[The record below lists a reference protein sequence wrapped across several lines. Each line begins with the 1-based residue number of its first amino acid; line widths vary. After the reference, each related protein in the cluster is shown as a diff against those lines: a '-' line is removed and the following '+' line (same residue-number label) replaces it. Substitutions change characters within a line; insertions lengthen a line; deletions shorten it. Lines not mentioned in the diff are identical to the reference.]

1 MQGSAFPLY
10 MIYCHVIAGQSFQL
24 HSDCCALLTMCIF
37 YPPLSLTRPVL
48 LYSSPFEWKWAR
60 VNNVRLPFST
70 IWTELISIH
79 VIASRL
85 FATAG
90 TKRQRMRNKVNW
102 AQSMTCT
109 LRVTGATLIVAC
121 LVVIELQHFLI
132 SSRYFIVSRKLDS
145 EKNFSIMRKSQN
157 QTLFIWAHIV
167 NFISLLVFNL
177 CFSFFLTV

>member
-1 MQGSAFPLY
+1 MVLMMGFVHIRELLMCRVLLSLSIWFTVMWLQVRAFSS
-10 MIYCHVIAGQSFQL
+10 IAIAVLCLQ
-24 HSDCCALLTMCIF
+24 CAFF

-79 VIASRL
+79 VTASWL

-102 AQSMTCT
+102 GQSMTCT

-121 LVVIELQHFLI
+121 LVAIELQHFLI
-132 SSRYFIVSRKLDS
+132 SSRYFIVSSKLDS
-145 EKNFSIMRKSQN
+145 EQKF
-157 QTLFIWAHIV
+157 
-167 NFISLLVFNL
+167 
-177 CFSFFLTV
+177 